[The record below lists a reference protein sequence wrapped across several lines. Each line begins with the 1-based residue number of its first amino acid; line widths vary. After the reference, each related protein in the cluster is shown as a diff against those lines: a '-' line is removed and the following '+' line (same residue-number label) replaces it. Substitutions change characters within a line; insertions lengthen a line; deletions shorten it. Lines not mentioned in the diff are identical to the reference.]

1 LAAFSTSKTLCK
13 NQEVMMMMMMM
24 MMMMIGMNKSE
35 GRS

>member
-24 MMMMIGMNKSE
+24 MMIGMNKSE

>member
-24 MMMMIGMNKSE
+24 MMMIGMNKSE